1 LKIRFLLIAVL
12 AAFAF
17 SGWGAAGISQ
27 ADNTGANK
35 GQPGASPTA
44 DQGKNNKSDLQTMQQ
59 IRKAV
64 VADKTLSS
72 YGHNVKIIARDGRVT
87 LKGPVRSDAEKQSIE
102 QKAIAVVGAGNVV
115 NDMTIKAAK

>member
-1 LKIRFLLIAVL
+1 MAVL

-17 SGWGAAGISQ
+17 SGWGAAGLSQ

-35 GQPGASPTA
+35 GRQGASPTA
-44 DQGKNNKSDLQTMQQ
+44 DQGKNDKSDVQTMQQ

-72 YGHNVKIIARDGRVT
+72 YGHNVKIIARDGKVT
-87 LKGPVRSDAEKQSIE
+87 LKGPVRSDAEKQLIE
-102 QKAIAVVGAGNVV
+102 QKAIDVVGAGNVV
-115 NDMTIKAAK
+115 NDITIKAAK